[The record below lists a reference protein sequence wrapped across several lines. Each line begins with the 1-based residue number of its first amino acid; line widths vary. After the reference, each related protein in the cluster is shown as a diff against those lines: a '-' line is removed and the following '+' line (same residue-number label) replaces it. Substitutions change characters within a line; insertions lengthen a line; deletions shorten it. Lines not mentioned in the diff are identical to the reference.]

1 MKVRA
6 DVGKVI
12 DSDFE
17 AKGHRSKR
25 IAYGALVFAK
35 RPRSASAMTRENHV
49 HRASHADGA
58 LELAM
63 AEPDGAAVL
72 GSRELGVHVMRKE
85 RSLHRKSN
93 LADKYLWGN
102 VVLLDMSAG
111 CVPFGM

>member
-17 AKGHRSKR
+17 ATGHRSKR
-25 IAYGALVFAK
+25 IAYGAVVPAK

-58 LELAM
+58 LELAT
-63 AEPDGAAVL
+63 AEPAGAAVL
-72 GSRELGVHVMRKE
+72 GSREIGVHVVRAE
-85 RSLHRKSN
+85 RSPQRTNEHMRPIF
-93 LADKYLWGN
+93 A
-102 VVLLDMSAG
+102 
-111 CVPFGM
+111 